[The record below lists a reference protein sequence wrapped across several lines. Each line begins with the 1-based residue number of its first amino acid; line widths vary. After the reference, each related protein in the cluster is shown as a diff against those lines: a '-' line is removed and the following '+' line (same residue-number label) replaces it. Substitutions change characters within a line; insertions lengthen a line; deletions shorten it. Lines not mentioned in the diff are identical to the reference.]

1 VSSTADVSD
10 LMAPFQGW
18 LGHWEGE
25 GRGLWEGVPRFRYH
39 ESLAVEAVPERALIR
54 LTQNTTVADSTELSH
69 SEVGY
74 LRLLPELQLELV
86 VAVPSGYVEIHT
98 GRLEGG
104 VLVLNLQTLGAT
116 PSARSLRVV
125 RRRMELADATL
136 HNTVGIAVHD
146 EEVAPHVESWLR
158 RRG

>member
-1 VSSTADVSD
+1 MPSTAGVFELVAS
-10 LMAPFQGW
+10 FQGW
-18 LGHWEGE
+18 LGRWEGE
-25 GRGLWEGVPRFRYH
+25 GRGLWDGVPPFRYR
-39 ESLAVEAVPERALIR
+39 ESLAVEAVPERALLR
-54 LTQNTTVADSTELSH
+54 LTQRTTVGDSTELSH

-74 LRLLPELQLELV
+74 LRLLPQLQLELV

-104 VLVLNLQTLGAT
+104 VIELSPQTLAVT
-116 PSARSLRVV
+116 PSARPLREV
-125 RRRMELADATL
+125 RGRMELADGTL

-158 RRG
+158 RRD